1 MGFAAFIHAVE
12 TVITITAGADVR
24 AWLWA
29 RWTEGGKGASFRIW
43 PGCGPAH
50 WSGSC
55 SNQCPKGCKS
65 LALSWASWRWYGQGW
80 DPAELL
86 MALRKRGQFWCPLLT
101 PDEFSALIRM
111 AKGPWGDQRGC
122 QVGEGYMRLTDKN
135 ELKLK
140 PKVHPAQ
147 RSGNAREYKNVIP
160 GSVGSQ
166 RSGPWKVKVNL
177 APRSR

>member
-1 MGFAAFIHAVE
+1 
-12 TVITITAGADVR
+12 
-24 AWLWA
+24 
-29 RWTEGGKGASFRIW
+29 
-43 PGCGPAH
+43 
-50 WSGSC
+50 
-55 SNQCPKGCKS
+55 
-65 LALSWASWRWYGQGW
+65 
-80 DPAELL
+80 

-101 PDEFSALIRM
+101 PDEFSTLIRM

-147 RSGNAREYKNVIP
+147 RSGNAQEYKNVIP

-166 RSGPWKVKVNL
+166 RSGPWKVKVKVNL